1 LKPGSLEQIEKL
13 EQLRWLENAYSIYT
27 AIIEKRS
34 GFNSGIDT
42 IEDLERARLY
52 AELNAL

>member
-1 LKPGSLEQIEKL
+1 MKPSVLEQIEKL

-27 AIIEKRS
+27 ACVEKRS

-42 IEDLERARLY
+42 LEDLERARLY